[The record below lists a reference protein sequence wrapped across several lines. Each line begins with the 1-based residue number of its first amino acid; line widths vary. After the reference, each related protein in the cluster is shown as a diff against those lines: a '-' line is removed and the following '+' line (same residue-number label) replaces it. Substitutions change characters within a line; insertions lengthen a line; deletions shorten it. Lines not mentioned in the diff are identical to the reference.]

1 MFSHINQYGAI
12 NSIRAL
18 DNVIKGQDLSLAP
31 STVPIRQH
39 NSRKPIRPNIDYSN
53 QKDVLFVIQNYDKF
67 LKIIRLIA
75 KPNKP
80 SLYIYTELN
89 YLVLIISSNLYY
101 PIIICKFPVK
111 QPYVYIQDNL
121 DICISF
127 PDATIVPFMTNSDK
141 SSCNYTILLRKNK
154 YLTLEYIDSTNTIN
168 KSTDG
173 FLEINRG
180 KLYDVLFTDKLISL
194 DIDEQRLFEP
204 DISST
209 PDYLQRLQQMPI
221 DIILK
226 ARYIDNLS
234 FPSKNLTNNHY
245 LVITKNEIT
254 WNVMNKNNNMTVKF
268 YDHKIDS
275 KSFTNPLIYWNEDRI
290 SDKKLNVIKY
300 INIFKNSENVVAN
313 DESVYYC
320 LAEWCKY
327 GETQTW
333 MIMKIITPN
342 HIEAQVK
349 LSQTSDLYF
358 ASLFNNGVS
367 LIEFSLCY

>member
-12 NSIRAL
+12 NNIKSL
-18 DNVIKGQDLSLAP
+18 DNVIKGQDLNLSP
-31 STVPIRQH
+31 STIPVRHH
-39 NSRKPIRPNIDYSN
+39 NNKKKHNPNVDYSN

-67 LKIIRLIA
+67 LKVIKLIA

-101 PIIICKFPVK
+101 PIIICKFPIK
-111 QPYVYIQDNL
+111 QPYIYIQDNL

-127 PDATIVPFMTNSDK
+127 PDATIVPFMTTDDK
-141 SSCNYTILLRKNK
+141 TSGNYTILLRKNK
-154 YLTLEYIDSTNTIN
+154 YLTLEYIDSSNTIN

-173 FLEINRG
+173 FLEINRR
-180 KLYDVLFTDKLISL
+180 KLYDVLFTDKFISL
-194 DIDEQRLFEP
+194 DMEEQRLFEL

-209 PDYLQRLQQMPI
+209 PDYLQRLYQMPI

-226 ARYIDNLS
+226 ARYIENLS
-234 FPSKNLTNNHY
+234 FASKNLTNNHY

-254 WNVMNKNNNMTVKF
+254 WNVINKSNSMTIKF
-268 YDHKIDS
+268 CDTKTDT
-275 KSFTNPLIYWNEDRI
+275 KSFLNSLIYWNEDRI
-290 SDKKLNVIKY
+290 SDKRLNVLKY
-300 INIFKNSENVVAN
+300 INIFKNAANVVSN
-313 DESVYYC
+313 DENVYYC

-333 MIMKIITPN
+333 MLLKIITPVN
-342 HIEAQVK
+342 IESQVK
-349 LSQTSDLYF
+349 LAQSGDLYF